1 MRIRPLLL
9 STAAMLALTGPASA
23 ETIIDALVSA
33 YQNNADLMAARE
45 ELRVTNEQRPQALG
59 GWMPTVTLRG
69 NADEATIDQ
78 RISPSY
84 DRRTLSGALEYNQTL
99 YRGGALS
106 ATLDQAENTIRRQRA
121 LLTDTEQTV
130 LLQAGSIFMDVI
142 RDSRTLALNR
152 SNIAV
157 LEERRR
163 TTRALYDV
171 GDATQA
177 DLSQAE
183 ARLAQARAQLIAA
196 QGQLDASRATYAQIV
211 GQPPEAPEMP
221 GPVSGLPETLETAI
235 GLAENWNPLLRAS
248 GLAETIARDQ
258 IRIRRGEMLPS
269 VALVGRM
276 QEDSYDDPLPLD
288 RQSQASLG
296 VQLTVPL
303 YQSGADHA
311 RLREAKKRANQR
323 QLETVSQLRKVQE
336 QVIRAWRDLQTARA
350 SVGALDEQIAAAR
363 LALESVRREVE
374 IGRRPLLDLLD
385 AQQELL
391 DAEVNRTGR
400 QRDVVVGELTLLS
413 TIGALTAESL
423 ALPTDLYDP
432 LADYE
437 ATKWRLF
444 GTGIR

>member
-1 MRIRPLLL
+1 MRLRPLLL
-9 STAAMLALTGPASA
+9 TAAVALGTALPASA

-69 NADEATIDQ
+69 SADEATIDQ

-121 LLTDTEQTV
+121 LLTNTEQEV

-142 RDSRTLALNR
+142 RDSRTVVLNQN
-152 SNIAV
+152 NIAV

-163 TTRALYDV
+163 ATRALYDV

-211 GQPPEAPEMP
+211 GQPAEAPEMP
-221 GPVSGLPETLETAI
+221 GAVSGLPETLEAALD
-235 GLAENWNPLLRAS
+235 LAERWNPVLQAS

-258 IRIRRGEMLPS
+258 IRIRQGEMLPS
-269 VALVGRM
+269 VALVGRV
-276 QEDSYDDPLPLD
+276 QEDSYKDPLPLD

-323 QLETVSQLRKVQE
+323 QLETVSQVRKVQE

-350 SVGALDEQIAAAR
+350 SVAALDEQIAAAR
-363 LALESVRREVE
+363 QAQDSVRREVE

-413 TIGALTAESL
+413 TIGALTAGNL
-423 ALPTDLYDP
+423 GLPTDLYDP

>member
-1 MRIRPLLL
+1 M
-9 STAAMLALTGPASA
+9 
-23 ETIIDALVSA
+23 
-33 YQNNADLMAARE
+33 
-45 ELRVTNEQRPQALG
+45 
-59 GWMPTVTLRG
+59 
-69 NADEATIDQ
+69 
-78 RISPSY
+78 
-84 DRRTLSGALEYNQTL
+84 
-99 YRGGALS
+99 
-106 ATLDQAENTIRRQRA
+106 DQAENTIRRQRA
-121 LLTDTEQTV
+121 LLTDTEQQV

-142 RDSRTLALNR
+142 RDSRTLALTRN
-152 SNIAV
+152 NIAV

-183 ARLAQARAQLIAA
+183 ARLAQARAQRIAA

-211 GQPPEAPEMP
+211 GQPPEEPQMP
-221 GPVSGLPETLETAI
+221 GPVSGLPETLEAALS
-235 GLAENWNPLLRAS
+235 LAERWNPALGAS
-248 GLAETIARDQ
+248 GIAERIARDQ

-269 VALVGRM
+269 VALVGRI
-276 QEDSYDDPLPLD
+276 QEESYDDPLPLD

-323 QLETVSQLRKVQE
+323 QLETVSQMRKVQE

-350 SVGALDEQIAAAR
+350 SVAALDEQIAAAR
-363 LALESVRREVE
+363 QAQDSVRREVE

-391 DAEVNRTGR
+391 DAEVNRTGQ

-423 ALPTDLYDP
+423 GLPTDLHDP

-444 GTGIR
+444 GTEVQ